1 LHNKTVS
8 YNDWKLL
15 SFIKDYGGL
24 IKTLKAIGYQ
34 ENTNL
39 FLFTYDW
46 RQSIEKT
53 IEDLNSYLQTKI
65 WNSKPNQKL
74 NLIGHS
80 LGGLVARIFTQKNID
95 KVNKIISVGSPHL
108 GAVQVYKPLEAGE
121 IDRENTFLWVA
132 EKIILILNKPIMES
146 DRVTIATKFPVTKD
160 LFPTFNFLKESS
172 GNEISIDNLT
182 IKNSFLLS
190 YNQNFSNIF
199 PIFIAFYGEK
209 DNQTPA
215 GFIIQP
221 ADTVNQLLG
230 NYTDGQ
236 PKSSL
241 FDAGDYT
248 VLSKSANKD
257 SDSIKLNFDHEE
269 IITKKES
276 IKKILDVLKINYS
289 DNQIVEGEKTIISP
303 SLIFLIKSPATMMVE
318 FNNSIFTED
327 EGIIFIPDAQSGSYD
342 LKVQGVDQGKYEI
355 IVGQI
360 SENNDI
366 WDSINGEITKSP
378 ASSQIDN
385 HNIIYNNQTALS
397 IFPTPTTTI
406 TSTITPVPTE
416 LINQSLTVTP
426 TTVAQ
431 STNSTS
437 STNSSSNNEI
447 LISKESSPAVLGIS
461 SSQEELISP
470 TIEVAMQ
477 TETKKEIKKSLNI
490 WDYIWPSTISLI
502 LGGVGWLFR
511 KKFLKK

>member
-1 LHNKTVS
+1 
-8 YNDWKLL
+8 
-15 SFIKDYGGL
+15 
-24 IKTLKAIGYQ
+24 
-34 ENTNL
+34 
-39 FLFTYDW
+39 
-46 RQSIEKT
+46 
-53 IEDLNSYLQTKI
+53 
-65 WNSKPNQKL
+65 
-74 NLIGHS
+74 
-80 LGGLVARIFTQKNID
+80 
-95 KVNKIISVGSPHL
+95 
-108 GAVQVYKPLEAGE
+108 
-121 IDRENTFLWVA
+121 
-132 EKIILILNKPIMES
+132 
-146 DRVTIATKFPVTKD
+146 
-160 LFPTFNFLKESS
+160 
-172 GNEISIDNLT
+172 
-182 IKNSFLLS
+182 
-190 YNQNFSNIF
+190 
-199 PIFIAFYGEK
+199 
-209 DNQTPA
+209 
-215 GFIIQP
+215 
-221 ADTVNQLLG
+221 
-230 NYTDGQ
+230 
-236 PKSSL
+236 
-241 FDAGDYT
+241 
-248 VLSKSANKD
+248 
-257 SDSIKLNFDHEE
+257 
-269 IITKKES
+269 
-276 IKKILDVLKINYS
+276 
-289 DNQIVEGEKTIISP
+289 
-303 SLIFLIKSPATMMVE
+303 MVE